1 MYCEYYTLSLRLL
14 CGVCYIMKEEKNI
27 YGKKISQTVCGW
39 MDIHIYKNKIKQIYC
54 ALASGFIVILSTT
67 RDPHKN
73 VK

>member
-1 MYCEYYTLSLRLL
+1 MSLYCEYYTHYYEKKS
-14 CGVCYIMKEEKNI
+14 YIVHN
-27 YGKKISQTVCGW
+27 QA
-39 MDIHIYKNKIKQIYC
+39 NIYC

>member
-1 MYCEYYTLSLRLL
+1 MF
-14 CGVCYIMKEEKNI
+14 G
-27 YGKKISQTVCGW
+27 
-39 MDIHIYKNKIKQIYC
+39 IHIDIDIERTHIQANIYC